1 MATILPAIM
10 SPRDLQGLS
19 MDDLERLA
27 AEMRK
32 ALCEVAASR
41 TAHFASN
48 LGVVELCLALHRV
61 FDFSR
66 DRLIWDTGHQ
76 IYPHKLITGRFGRF
90 GTMRT
95 KGGLMG
101 YPNPDES
108 PYDLFMTGH
117 AGCSV
122 STALGLASGDDLCG
136 RGDRR
141 AVAVIGD
148 GALPSGIVFEALNN
162 AGFLKKRLIVILN
175 DNRMS
180 ICPRVGALA
189 EYLDVIRTN
198 PWYRGIRDQAQEL
211 IKGVPMVGG
220 SMERMLANVKDSL
233 KATLHGGMLFESL
246 GVRYFGPVEGHSL
259 PTLIRY
265 LEMVKDAEGPIL
277 LHVLT
282 EKGHGFKPA
291 EDDPVFF
298 HTPAPFECDDDDC
311 IISIKKSS
319 SPAYTDVASAAIGT
333 SMRRDPRVTVLTAA
347 MCQGNKLEKV
357 REEFPERFFDVG
369 ICESHAVAFA
379 AGQAKVGC
387 RPIVDIYSTF
397 LQRSF
402 DQIFQEV
409 CLQNLP
415 VVFMLDRA
423 GLTGPDGPTHH
434 GAFDIGYLRLFPNLA
449 VLAPGDEHDLTA
461 MLDWALAH
469 NGPVAIR
476 YPKAVA
482 ERMPGV
488 RSPIEQGRSEQLVTG
503 GDGLIV
509 ACGTLLGAALE
520 AAAVLREEGL
530 CVGVVNA
537 RFVKPLDPRITE
549 WIEAAPWTV
558 TVEENAL
565 PTGFGGAVLEA
576 VNDAGVHAGP
586 ILRLGLPDRFVEHGE
601 RGELLADLG
610 LDAAGIAAACRRLAG
625 REQMGLRAHADAA
638 ASHR

>member
-1 MATILPAIM
+1 MAAILPSIM
-10 SPRDLQGLS
+10 SPRDLDGLS
-19 MDDLERLA
+19 PEQLEQLA

-48 LGVVELCLALHRV
+48 LGVVELCLALHKV

-76 IYPHKLITGRFGRF
+76 IYPHKLITGRFSRI
-90 GTMRT
+90 GTIRT

-117 AGCSV
+117 AGSSV

-198 PWYRGIRDQAQEL
+198 PWYRGLRNQAKEV

-220 SMERMLANVKDSL
+220 QMERMIVNVKDSL
-233 KATLHGGMLFESL
+233 KATLHGGALFESM

-259 PTLIRY
+259 PNLIRY
-265 LEMVKDAEGPIL
+265 LELVKDDEGPIL

-291 EDDPVFF
+291 EEDPVFF

-311 IISIKKSS
+311 IVSIKKSS
-319 SPAYTDVASAAIGT
+319 ARAYTDTASAAIGDC
-333 SMRRDPRVTVLTAA
+333 MRRDKRVTVLTAA

-357 REEFPERFFDVG
+357 REEFPTRFFDVG

-387 RPIVDIYSTF
+387 RPIVDIYSPF

-415 VVFMLDRA
+415 VVFMIDRA

-434 GAFDIGYLRLFPNLA
+434 GSFDLGYLRLFPNLA

-461 MLDWALAH
+461 MLDWALTQ

-476 YPKAVA
+476 YPKAVVA
-482 ERMPGV
+482 CHAGE
-488 RSPIEQGRSEQLVTG
+488 RSPIELGRAEMLVEG
-503 GDGLIV
+503 HDGLIV
-509 ACGTLLGAALE
+509 ACGTLLGDALK
-520 AAAVLREEGL
+520 AAARLRDEGL
-530 CVGVVNA
+530 EVGVVNA
-537 RFVKPLDPRITE
+537 RFVKPLDARLPA
-549 WIEAAPWTV
+549 WIEAAPWVV

-565 PTGFGGAVLEA
+565 QTGFGSAVLEA
-576 VNDAGVHAGP
+576 VNDAGTHAGP
-586 ILRLGLPDRFVEHGE
+586 LKRLGIPDRFVEHGE

-610 LDAAGIAAACRRLAG
+610 LDAAGIAAACRQLAG
-625 REQMGLRAHADAA
+625 REAADAA
-638 ASHR
+638 TSHRS

>member
-1 MATILPAIM
+1 MI
-10 SPRDLQGLS
+10 
-19 MDDLERLA
+19 
-27 AEMRK
+27 
-32 ALCEVAASR
+32 
-41 TAHFASN
+41 
-48 LGVVELCLALHRV
+48 
-61 FDFSR
+61 
-66 DRLIWDTGHQ
+66 
-76 IYPHKLITGRFGRF
+76 
-90 GTMRT
+90 
-95 KGGLMG
+95 
-101 YPNPDES
+101 
-108 PYDLFMTGH
+108 
-117 AGCSV
+117 
-122 STALGLASGDDLCG
+122 
-136 RGDRR
+136 
-141 AVAVIGD
+141 
-148 GALPSGIVFEALNN
+148 IV
-162 AGFLKKRLIVILN
+162 LN

-198 PWYRGIRDQAQEL
+198 PWYRGLRNQAKEV

-220 SMERMLANVKDSL
+220 QMERMIVNVKDSL
-233 KATLHGGMLFESL
+233 KATLHGGMLFESM

-259 PTLIRY
+259 PNLIRY
-265 LEMVKDAEGPIL
+265 LELVKDEDGPIL

-311 IISIKKSS
+311 IVSIKKSS
-319 SPAYTDVASAAIGT
+319 ARAYTDTASAAIGDC
-333 SMRRDPRVTVLTAA
+333 MRRDKRVTVLTAA

-357 REEFPERFFDVG
+357 REEFPARFFDVG

-434 GAFDIGYLRLFPNLA
+434 GSFDLGYLRLFPNMA

-461 MLDWALAH
+461 MLDWALKQ

-476 YPKAVA
+476 YPKAVVECHA
-482 ERMPGV
+482 GE
-488 RSPIEQGRSEQLVTG
+488 RSPVELGRAEMLVEG
-503 GDGLIV
+503 HDGLIV
-509 ACGTLLGAALE
+509 ACGTLLGDALK
-520 AAAVLREEGL
+520 AAARLRDEGL
-530 CVGVVNA
+530 EVGVVNA
-537 RFVKPLDPRITE
+537 RFVKPLDARLPE
-549 WIEAAPWTV
+549 WIEAAPWVV

-565 PTGFGGAVLEA
+565 QTGFGSAVLEA
-576 VNDAGVHAGP
+576 VNDAGAHAGP
-586 ILRLGLPDRFVEHGE
+586 IKRLGIPDRFVEHGE
-601 RGELLADLG
+601 RAELMADLG
-610 LDAAGIAAACRRLAG
+610 LDAAGIAAACRQLA
-625 REQMGLRAHADAA
+625 AHPRSVDRVAADAA